1 MKISFRKADV
11 GFVALWV
18 IAALAARLLFDLFSP
33 SLPAGWFWPLAL
45 SALGRGLF
53 QGLALRGRLN
63 ALHWGLLTAA
73 GVLVYGALANY
84 FQPSLTTALQ
94 NAAGRGETAF
104 IVFVI
109 GLQLVQGA
117 VIGVFQW
124 FALKPAS
131 RQPDLWVLASALAF
145 GAGMALNLALLDT
158 PLADRRELLA
168 AGLAG
173 LVGGLALVGLLRRAP
188 ENSPELQPEDA

>member
-1 MKISFRKADV
+1 MKISFRKADI
-11 GFVALWV
+11 GFVALWLA
-18 IAALAARLLFDLFSP
+18 AALAARLLFDLFSP
-33 SLPAGWFWPLAL
+33 ALPTGWLWPLAL

-63 ALHWGLLTAA
+63 GLHWGALTAA

-84 FQPSLTTALQ
+84 LQPTLTSALQ
-94 NAAGRGETAF
+94 NAAGRGETEF
-104 IVFVI
+104 IAFVI

-117 VIGVFQW
+117 VIGLFQW
-124 FALKPAS
+124 FALKSAS
-131 RQPDLWVLASALAF
+131 RTPDLWVLASALAF
-145 GAGMALNLALLDT
+145 GVGMALNLALLDT
-158 PLADRRELLA
+158 PLAPRRELLA

-173 LVGGLALVGLLRRAP
+173 LVGGLALVRLLRGAP